1 MRFLLSSRAREV
13 SAKRRDGSVSHLTIL
28 RTIIAAAAFTAA
40 SAAAQNA
47 APQASTGVAAVVNEF
62 VISNYDLDQRTALFL
77 ATSGVAI
84 TRENQA
90 QIRTQVLRSLQDEVI
105 ELQEANKR
113 KVSATR
119 AEVERAVQSIAED
132 NHLTV
137 DQLLAR
143 LAQAG
148 VTAATFR
155 QQVSA
160 QIIWQKLVAAR
171 FGAEISVTEQ
181 QIDEAMARLRQ
192 GADKPQ
198 FLVSEIYLGV
208 DRPEDEIAIRS
219 SAEQIA
225 QQIMAGAPF
234 QTVAGQFSQSP
245 SAADGGD
252 MGWVVQGQLPDELDH
267 LLLDLKP
274 GQVAGPV
281 RAEGGYYLLLLR
293 DRREPASSV
302 ATQTA
307 TPPPPDPNAPV
318 PLERLLI
325 PLPANADQALKTR
338 AIALASNMKSQLRSC
353 ADLPNAA
360 AQLQGTV
367 YSKLGTVNPKDLNG
381 DLRDGL
387 AKTARGEAIEPFVSA
402 AGVELIMRCDGAPPR
417 PGAAV
422 LPTRAELQQQLS
434 AQQMA
439 LYAKGYLRDLRRA
452 AAVYATG
459 R

>member
-1 MRFLLSSRAREV
+1 MAVLVF
-13 SAKRRDGSVSHLTIL
+13 
-28 RTIIAAAAFTAA
+28 IAAPA
-40 SAAAQNA
+40 SAQNA
-47 APQASTGVAAVVNEF
+47 APQASTGVAAVVNEI

-77 ATSGVAI
+77 ATSGVPL

-132 NHLTV
+132 NHFTV
-137 DQLLAR
+137 DQLLGR

-155 QQVSA
+155 QQVTA
-160 QIIWQKLVAAR
+160 QIVWQKLVAAR
-171 FGAEISVTEQ
+171 FGGDIAVTEQ
-181 QIDEAMARLRQ
+181 QLDEAMARLKQ

-198 FLVSEIYLGV
+198 FLASEIYMGV
-208 DRPEDEIAIRS
+208 DRPEDEISVRT

-245 SAADGGD
+245 TAADGGD
-252 MGWVVQGQLPDELDH
+252 MGWVVQGQLPEELDH
-267 LLLDLKP
+267 LLADMKP

-293 DRREPASSV
+293 DRREPATAV
-302 ATQTA
+302 AA
-307 TPPPPDPNAPV
+307 EAAPPPPPDPNAPV

-338 AIALASNMKSQLRSC
+338 AIALASTMKSQLRSC
-353 ADLPNAA
+353 ADLPNVARGV
-360 AQLQGTV
+360 QGTV

-381 DLRDGL
+381 ELRDGL
-387 AKTARGEAIEPFVSA
+387 AKTNPGEVVEPFVSG

-417 PGAAV
+417 PGVAV

-452 AAVYATG
+452 AAVYSTG

>member
-1 MRFLLSSRAREV
+1 VSDRIIFGAIWLAGAIATLSPA
-13 SAKRRDGSVSHLTIL
+13 L
-28 RTIIAAAAFTAA
+28 
-40 SAAAQNA
+40 AQNVPA
-47 APQASTGVAAVVNEF
+47 APRASTGVAAIVNEF
-62 VISNYDLDQRTALFL
+62 VVSNYDLDQRTALFA
-77 ATSGVAI
+77 ATSGVAL
-84 TRENQA
+84 TKENQA
-90 QIRTQVLRSLQDEVI
+90 QIRAQVLRSLEDEVI

-113 KVSATR
+113 KVSAAR
-119 AEVERAVQSIAED
+119 SEVERAIQSIAED
-132 NHLTV
+132 NRLTP
-137 DQLLAR
+137 DQLLGR

-148 VTAATFR
+148 VTAATFQ
-155 QQVSA
+155 QQVTA
-160 QIIWQKLVAAR
+160 QIVWQKLVAAR
-171 FGAEISVTEQ
+171 FASDVAVTEQ
-181 QIDEAMARLRQ
+181 QLDEAMARLKE
-192 GADKPQ
+192 GAGKPQ

-208 DRPEDEIAIRS
+208 DRPEDEISVRA

-225 QQIMAGAPF
+225 QQIMSGAPF
-234 QTVAGQFSQSP
+234 QTIAGQFSQSP

-252 MGWVVQGQLPDELDH
+252 MGWVVQGQLPEELDH
-267 LLLDLKP
+267 LLIGLKP

-293 DRREPASSV
+293 DRREPAGSV
-302 ATQTA
+302 AGGDAPQA
-307 TPPPPDPNAPV
+307 PPPDPNAPI

-360 AQLQGTV
+360 RQVQGTV
-367 YSKLGTVNPKDLNG
+367 YSKLGTVDPKDLNG
-381 DLRDGL
+381 DLRNGL
-387 AKTARGEAIEPFVSA
+387 AKTGPGEAVEPFVSP

-417 PGAAV
+417 PGVAV
-422 LPTRAELQQQLS
+422 LPTRAELQQQLF

>member
-1 MRFLLSSRAREV
+1 MA
-13 SAKRRDGSVSHLTIL
+13 AGSVV
-28 RTIIAAAAFTAA
+28 F
-40 SAAAQNA
+40 AQNTPAA
-47 APQASTGVAAVVNEF
+47 APQASTGVAAIVNEF
-62 VISNYDLDQRTALFL
+62 VISNYDLDQRTALFVS
-77 ATSGVAI
+77 TSGIAL
-84 TRENQA
+84 TKENQSQIRA
-90 QIRTQVLRSLQDEVI
+90 QILQSLQDEVI

-119 AEVERAVQSIAED
+119 AEVERAIKTIAED

-137 DQLLAR
+137 DQLIGR

-148 VTAATFR
+148 VTPATFQ
-155 QQVSA
+155 QQVTA
-160 QIIWQKLVAAR
+160 QLVWQKLVGAR
-171 FGAEISVTEQ
+171 FGADVAVTEQ
-181 QIDEAMARLRQ
+181 QIDEAMARLKQ

-198 FLVSEIYLGV
+198 FLVSEIYMGV
-208 DRPEDEIAIRS
+208 DRPEDETAVRS
-219 SAEQIA
+219 GAEQIA

-252 MGWVVQGQLPDELDH
+252 MGWVIEGQLPDELDH
-267 LLLDLKP
+267 LLLDMKP

-281 RAEGGYYLLLLR
+281 RAEGGYYVLLLR

-302 ATQTA
+302 AA
-307 TPPPPDPNAPV
+307 EAPPAPPPDPNAPV

-338 AIALASNMKSQLRSC
+338 AIALASNMKSQLRTC

-360 AQLQGTV
+360 QQLQGTV
-367 YSKLGTVNPKDLNG
+367 YSKLGTVDPKDLNG
-381 DLRDGL
+381 DLREGL
-387 AKTARGEAIEPFVSA
+387 AKTGPGEVVEPFVSA
-402 AGVELIMRCDGAPPR
+402 AGVELIMRCDGVPAR
-417 PGAAV
+417 PGVAV
-422 LPTRAELQQQLS
+422 LPTRAELQQQLF

-439 LYAKGYLRDLRRA
+439 LFAKGYLRDLRRA
-452 AAVYATG
+452 AAVYAVG

>member
-1 MRFLLSSRAREV
+1 LS
-13 SAKRRDGSVSHLTIL
+13 RRTIL
-28 RTIIAAAAFTAA
+28 GAFCLAGIAGGL
-40 SAAAQNA
+40 SAAWAQNA
-47 APQASTGVAAVVNEF
+47 APVAPQASTGVAAVVNEF
-62 VISNYDLDQRTALFL
+62 VISNYDVDQRTALFT
-77 ATSGVAI
+77 ATSGVAL
-84 TRENQA
+84 TKENQA
-90 QIRTQVLRSLQDEVI
+90 QIRAQVLRSLQDEVI

-132 NHLTV
+132 NRLTV

-155 QQVSA
+155 QQVTA
-160 QIIWQKLVAAR
+160 QLVWQKLVAAR
-171 FGAEISVTEQ
+171 YGSDVAVSEQ
-181 QIDEAMARLRQ
+181 QIDEAMARLKQ

-198 FLVSEIYLGV
+198 FLVSEIYMGV
-208 DRPEDEIAIRS
+208 DRPEDETAVHA
-219 SAEQIA
+219 SADQIA

-234 QTVAGQFSQSP
+234 QTIAGQFSQSP

-267 LLLDLKP
+267 LLADMKP

-302 ATQTA
+302 ATQA
-307 TPPPPDPNAPV
+307 SPPPTPDPNAPV

-353 ADLPNAA
+353 ADLPNVARGV
-360 AQLQGTV
+360 QGTV
-367 YSKLGTVNPKDLNG
+367 YSKLGSVNPKDLNG

-387 AKTARGEAIEPFVSA
+387 AKTGPGEVVEPFVSG

-417 PGAAV
+417 PGVAV

>member
-1 MRFLLSSRAREV
+1 MFYRP
-13 SAKRRDGSVSHLTIL
+13 IL
-28 RTIIAAAAFTAA
+28 GAICITAAVAA
-40 SAAAQNA
+40 SAATAQTA
-47 APQASTGVAAVVNEF
+47 APAAPRASTGVAAIVNEF
-62 VISNYDLDQRTALFL
+62 VISNYDLDQRTALFA
-77 ATSGVAI
+77 ATSGVALGKDN
-84 TRENQA
+84 EA
-90 QIRTQVLRSLQDEVI
+90 QIRAQILRSLQDEVI
-105 ELQEANKR
+105 ELQEASKR
-113 KVSATR
+113 KITTSR
-119 AEVERAVQSIAED
+119 AEVERAVQSIAQD
-132 NHLTV
+132 NKLTV
-137 DQLLAR
+137 DQLLGR

-148 VTAATFR
+148 VTAATFT
-155 QQVSA
+155 QQVTA
-160 QIIWQKLVAAR
+160 QLIWQKLVAAR
-171 FGAEISVTEQ
+171 FGADIAVTDQ
-181 QIDEAMARLRQ
+181 QIDEAMARLKQ

-198 FLVSEIYLGV
+198 FLVSEIYMGV
-208 DRPEDEIAIRS
+208 DKPEDETTVRS
-219 SAEQIA
+219 SAEQLA
-225 QQIMAGAPF
+225 QQIMSGAPF

-267 LLLDLKP
+267 LLVDMKP

-302 ATQTA
+302 AA
-307 TPPPPDPNAPV
+307 EAPPAPPPDPNAPV

-353 ADLPNAA
+353 ADLPNVAR
-360 AQLQGTV
+360 QLQGTV
-367 YSKLGTVNPKDLNG
+367 YSKLGMVDPKDLNG

-387 AKTARGEAIEPFVSA
+387 AKTGPGEAVEPFVSA

-417 PGAAV
+417 PGVAV
-422 LPTRAELQQQLS
+422 LPTRAELQQQLF

-439 LYAKGYLRDLRRA
+439 LFAKGYLRDLRRA

>member
-1 MRFLLSSRAREV
+1 M
-13 SAKRRDGSVSHLTIL
+13 SHRMIL
-28 RTIIAAAAFTAA
+28 RAILVAGAAAAA
-40 SAAAQNA
+40 SSAWAQNGA
-47 APQASTGVAAVVNEF
+47 SVPPQASTGVAAIVNEF
-62 VISNYDLDQRTALFL
+62 VISNYDLDQRTALFA
-77 ATSGVAI
+77 ATSGVGI
-84 TRENQA
+84 TKENQA
-90 QIRTQVLRSLQDEVI
+90 QIRAQILRSLQDEVI

-132 NHLTV
+132 NKFTV
-137 DQLLAR
+137 EQLLGR

-155 QQVSA
+155 QQVTA
-160 QIIWQKLVAAR
+160 QLVWQKLVAAR
-171 FGAEISVTEQ
+171 YGSDVAVTEQ
-181 QIDEAMARLRQ
+181 QLDEAMARLKQ

-198 FLVSEIYLGV
+198 FLVSEIYMGV
-208 DRPEDEIAIRS
+208 DRPEDETAVRA
-219 SAEQIA
+219 SAEQIG
-225 QQIMAGAPF
+225 QQIVAGAPF

-267 LLLDLKP
+267 LLIDMKP

-293 DRREPASSV
+293 DRREPASAV
-302 ATQTA
+302 AA
-307 TPPPPDPNAPV
+307 EAPPAPAPADPNAPV

-325 PLPANADQALKTR
+325 PLPPNTDQALKTR
-338 AIALASNMKSQLRSC
+338 AIALASNMKGQLRSC
-353 ADLPNAA
+353 ADLPAVA
-360 AQLQGTV
+360 REVQGTV
-367 YSKLGTVNPKDLNG
+367 YTKLGTVSPKDLTG

-387 AKTARGEAIEPFVSA
+387 ARTGPGEAVEPFVSA

-417 PGAAV
+417 PGVAV
-422 LPTRAELQQQLS
+422 LPTRAELQQQLYV
-434 AQQMA
+434 QQLA

-452 AAVYATG
+452 AAIYSVG